1 MANITHYLQTH
12 GTPMGTRMAPSYANP
27 FLAKFETDALSR
39 APFQLFIWVRY
50 INDIFMIWTRSVLD
64 LNTFT
69 FFLNDIHT
77 TMKFT
82 GDYSFTSYP
91 FSMSTS
97 HFTMAKSSLPLH
109 HTYRQ
114 TPILTTFVLSSHTLQ
129 TCYSFRSSS

>member
-1 MANITHYLQTH
+1 MVPLWGQGWLLH
-12 GTPMGTRMAPSYANP
+12 TPT
-27 FLAKFETDALSR
+27 KFETDALSR
-39 APFQLFIWVRY
+39 APFQPFIWVRY

>member
-12 GTPMGTRMAPSYANP
+12 GTPMGTRMAPSYANL

-39 APFQLFIWVRY
+39 APFQPFIWVRY

-82 GDYSFTSYP
+82 GGYSFTSIP
-91 FSMSTS
+91 FLDVNV
-97 HFTMAKSSLPLH
+97 SLH
-109 HTYRQ
+109 DGK
-114 TPILTTFVLSSHTLQ
+114 IVTTFTPYLQANTNTYYIRLVIPYTPNVLFLSV
-129 TCYSFRSSS
+129 